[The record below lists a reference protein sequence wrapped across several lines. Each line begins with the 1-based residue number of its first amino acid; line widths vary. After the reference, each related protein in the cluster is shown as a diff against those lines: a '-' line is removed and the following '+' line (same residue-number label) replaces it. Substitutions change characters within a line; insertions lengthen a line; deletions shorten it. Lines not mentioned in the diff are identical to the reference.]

1 MSHGSLQV
9 TVVEARN
16 LKDQD
21 TLGQNDAY
29 IELYLDKDYKQR
41 TTTIKDTNS
50 PKWNETFT
58 FNLQK
63 GDDTLH
69 IDVYDD
75 DAVGKD
81 SIGSAKFSLKKI
93 QQGGAQSEEWVKL
106 PAHLVEYLQQLP
118 SRQLNAPQQHR
129 HNIPFFFFLNHICML
144 QSFDL

>member
-1 MSHGSLQV
+1 MSHGTLQV

-50 PKWNETFT
+50 PTWNETFT

-63 GDDTLH
+63 GEDTLH
-69 IDVYDD
+69 IKVYDD
-75 DAVGKD
+75 DVVGKD
-81 SIGSAKFSLKKI
+81 SIGSAKVSLKKV
-93 QQGGAQSEEWVKL
+93 QQAGGQLNDWIKL
-106 PAHLVEYLQQLP
+106 PAHLGLGSHGEVHLILRL
-118 SRQLNAPQQHR
+118 S
-129 HNIPFFFFLNHICML
+129 
-144 QSFDL
+144 